1 MIDALEILS
10 VLLIFT
16 GLTVISCALLAAQAD
31 RLMTKRPFDSEF
43 EEA

>member
-10 VLLIFT
+10 ALFTFT
-16 GLTVISCALLAAQAD
+16 GLTVLSCALLAARAD